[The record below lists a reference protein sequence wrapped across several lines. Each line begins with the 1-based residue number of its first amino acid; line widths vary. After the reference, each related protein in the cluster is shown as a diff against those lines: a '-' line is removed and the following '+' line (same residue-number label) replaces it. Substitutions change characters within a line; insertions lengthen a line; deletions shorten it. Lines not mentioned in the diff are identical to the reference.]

1 MEVERSWGAE
11 KSNTTAEY
19 DIRVDCPWYVLKN
32 LSHANTYDSNEA
44 YTQWI
49 CLLPAVGVVGK
60 HKTIQF
66 TVTCVTITIVQK
78 TVILKSM
85 LDLGRSFSCRLSA
98 AFHQSCDEH
107 LVTIS
112 KYLSPLVGTLFI
124 FLLKRQWNYTMF
136 FIFIPK

>member
-32 LSHANTYDSNEA
+32 LSHANTHDTNEA

-49 CLLPAVGVVGK
+49 CLPPAVDVVGK
-60 HKTIQF
+60 RKTIQF
-66 TVTCVTITIVQK
+66 TVICVMITTVQK

-85 LDLGRSFSCRLSA
+85 LGHGRSFSDPASSTDSRVSRLV
-98 AFHQSCDEH
+98 
-107 LVTIS
+107 L
-112 KYLSPLVGTLFI
+112 KLSNA
-124 FLLKRQWNYTMF
+124 K
-136 FIFIPK
+136 